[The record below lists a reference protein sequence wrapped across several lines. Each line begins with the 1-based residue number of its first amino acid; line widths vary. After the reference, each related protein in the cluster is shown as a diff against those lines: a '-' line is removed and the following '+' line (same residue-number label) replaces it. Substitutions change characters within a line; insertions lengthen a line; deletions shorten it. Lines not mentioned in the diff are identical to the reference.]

1 MTQLDLTF
9 PTPAENLA
17 CDEALLDFF
26 EERGGNGVL
35 RFWEP
40 ENYFVVVGYGNQVE
54 KEVNVAACTAEGIPI
69 LRRCSGGGTVLQGP
83 GCLNYSLIA
92 KIEENGPLSSITSAN
107 RFIME
112 RNREAMEKLIPPSSR
127 RLPRRSEAEAG
138 EENPSPDKGGTKP
151 ADSVRWIESK
161 IVRKSENPTKSGPLP
176 GAEGRGEGERK
187 YPSVHWPAL
196 IEKNQSLVTSAAT
209 VEIRGC
215 TDLALVT
222 HQSSPITSL
231 KFSGNAQRRKKLFLL
246 FHGTFLLDFDIP
258 LIDKF
263 LRMPSKEPDYR
274 QGRSHTNFL
283 TNLEVSADAVKRS
296 LRQAWEVSDGPAG
309 RSQVEMVPYDGIA
322 LLARD
327 KYVTK
332 EWNFKF

>member
-1 MTQLDLTF
+1 MLLLDFSF

-26 EERGGNGVL
+26 EERGGDGVL

-40 ENYFVVVGYGNQVE
+40 ETYFVVVGYGNHVE
-54 KEVNVAACTAEGIPI
+54 KEVNVTACEAEEIPI

-83 GCLNYSLIA
+83 GCLNYSLVL
-92 KIEENGPLSSITSAN
+92 KIDEDGPVASITAAN

-112 RNREAMEKLIPPSSR
+112 RNRTAIERECRMQNVECGI
-127 RLPRRSEAEAG
+127 E
-138 EENPSPDKGGTKP
+138 
-151 ADSVRWIESK
+151 VR
-161 IVRKSENPTKSGPLP
+161 G
-176 GAEGRGEGERK
+176 
-187 YPSVHWPAL
+187 H
-196 IEKNQSLVTSAAT
+196 
-209 VEIRGC
+209 
-215 TDLALVT
+215 TDLALDT
-222 HQSSPITSL
+222 GL
-231 KFSGNAQRRKKLFLL
+231 KFSGNAQRRKKHFLL
-246 FHGTFLLDFDIP
+246 FHGTFLLNFDIS

-274 QGRSHTNFL
+274 KGRSHKNFL
-283 TNLEVSADAVKRS
+283 TNLNLSADAVKRS
-296 LRQAWEVSDGPAG
+296 LRKTWSANDGPAG
-309 RSQVEMVPYDGIA
+309 RRRSQVEVVPHDAIG